1 MAGDDTRML
10 LLGAVALFEPV
21 NGYQIRRELMS
32 WQVDQWANINPG
44 SIYHAL
50 TSLTDKSHLTR
61 HDLVDNGRT
70 VAVYEISDSGRGE
83 LERLV
88 TRSLQAV
95 DIYNGVSFYAAFLL
109 VPLLERP
116 VAIQQ
121 LSNRLQAL
129 ERTDKE
135 VDAAIRANAHVAPPH
150 TGAALRLQ
158 HDKLR
163 SERAWLVKVL
173 DDVRSGELSFA
184 GDTPDWTPADDDP
197 GWQMDA
203 DRRRYREMLRR

>member
-1 MAGDDTRML
+1 ML

-50 TSLTDKSHLTR
+50 TSLTDKGHLTR

-70 VAVYEISDSGRGE
+70 VAVYEISTTGRAELDRLISG
-83 LERLV
+83 
-88 TRSLQAV
+88 SLQAV
-95 DIYNGVSFYAAFLL
+95 DIYNGVSFYAAFSLM
-109 VPLLERP
+109 PLLERP
-116 VAIQQ
+116 AAISH
-121 LSNRLQAL
+121 LGTRLQTL

-135 VDAAIRANAHVAPPH
+135 LDAAVQANTFAAPPH
-150 TGAALRLQ
+150 TIAALRLQ
-158 HDKLR
+158 LDKLR
-163 SERAWLVKVL
+163 SERAWLVETL
-173 DDVRSGELSFA
+173 DDVRSGKLAFA
-184 GDTPDWTPADDDP
+184 GDAPTWTPSAEDP

-203 DRRRYREMLRR
+203 DRKRYREMLRH

>member
-1 MAGDDTRML
+1 ML

-50 TSLTDKSHLTR
+50 TSLTDKGHLTR
-61 HDLVDNGRT
+61 HDLVDSGRT
-70 VAVYEISDSGRGE
+70 VAVYEISSTGRTE

-88 TRSLQAV
+88 TRSLQVV
-95 DIYNGVSFYAAFLL
+95 DVYNGVSFYAAFSLP
-109 VPLLERP
+109 PLLERP
-116 VAIQQ
+116 AVIQH
-121 LSNRLQAL
+121 LSVRLQAL

-135 VDAAIRANAHVAPPH
+135 LDAAIRANAHMAPPH

-158 HDKLR
+158 LDKLR
-163 SERAWLVKVL
+163 AERAWLVELL
-173 DDVRSGELSFA
+173 DDVRSGNLTFA
-184 GDTPDWTPADDDP
+184 GDTPDWMPAEDDP

-203 DRRRYREMLRR
+203 DRKRYREMLRG

>member
-50 TSLTDKSHLTR
+50 TSLTEKGHLTR
-61 HDLVDNGRT
+61 HDLVDNGRP
-70 VAVYEISDSGRGE
+70 VAVYEISAGGRTE

-88 TRSLQAV
+88 ARSMETV
-95 DIYNGVSFYAAFLL
+95 DAYNGVSFYAAFSLML
-109 VPLLERP
+109 LLERP
-116 VAIQQ
+116 AATRH
-121 LSNRLQAL
+121 LSVRLKNL
-129 ERTDKE
+129 ERTIKE
-135 VDAAIRANAHVAPPH
+135 LDAAARVNASMAPPH
-150 TGAALRLQ
+150 AIAALHLQ
-158 HDKLR
+158 LDKLR
-163 SERAWLVKVL
+163 TERAWLVEVL
-173 DDVRSGELSFA
+173 DDVRSGKLSFA
-184 GDTPDWTPADDDP
+184 GDAPDWAPADDDP

-203 DRRRYREMLRR
+203 DRKRYREMLRG

>member
-50 TSLTDKSHLTR
+50 TSLTEKGHLTR
-61 HDLVDNGRT
+61 HDLVDNGRA
-70 VAVYEISDSGRGE
+70 VAVYEISAGGRAE
-83 LERLV
+83 LERLI
-88 TRSLQAV
+88 TRSLEAV
-95 DIYNGVSFYAAFLL
+95 DVYNGVSFYAAFSL

-116 VAIQQ
+116 AVVQH
-121 LSNRLQAL
+121 LSVRLKNL
-129 ERTDKE
+129 ERTVKE
-135 VDAAIRANAHVAPPH
+135 LDAAVRVNVRMVPPH
-150 TGAALRLQ
+150 TVSALHLQ
-158 HDKLR
+158 LDKLR
-163 SERAWLVKVL
+163 SERAWLVEVL
-173 DDVRSGELSFA
+173 DDVRSGKLFFA
-184 GDTPDWTPADDDP
+184 GDTPDWAPADDDP

-203 DRRRYREMLRR
+203 DRKRYREMLRG

>member
-50 TSLTDKSHLTR
+50 TSLADKGHLTR
-61 HDLVDNGRT
+61 HDLVDNGRA
-70 VAVYEISDSGRGE
+70 VAVYEISDSGRAE
-83 LERLV
+83 LERLI
-88 TRSLQAV
+88 TRSLEAV
-95 DIYNGVSFYAAFLL
+95 DAYNGLSFYAAFSL

-116 VAIQQ
+116 VVVQH
-121 LSNRLQAL
+121 LSVRLKNL
-129 ERTDKE
+129 ERTIKE
-135 VDAAIRANAHVAPPH
+135 LDAAVRVNARMVPPH
-150 TGAALRLQ
+150 TVSALHLQ
-158 HDKLR
+158 LDKLR
-163 SERAWLVKVL
+163 AERSWLVEVL
-173 DDVRSGELSFA
+173 DDVRSGKLFFVGETS
-184 GDTPDWTPADDDP
+184 DWAPADDDP

-203 DRRRYREMLRR
+203 DRKRYREMLRG

>member
-50 TSLTDKSHLTR
+50 TSLSEKGHLTR

-70 VAVYEISDSGRGE
+70 VAVYEISDSGRAE

-88 TRSLQAV
+88 TRSLEAV
-95 DIYNGVSFYAAFLL
+95 DAYHGVSFYAGFSLM
-109 VPLLERP
+109 PLLERP
-116 VAIQQ
+116 AAVRH
-121 LSNRLQAL
+121 LSVRLKNL
-129 ERTDKE
+129 ERTIKE
-135 VDAAIRANAHVAPPH
+135 LDAAARVNVRTAPPH
-150 TGAALRLQ
+150 TVAGLHLQ
-158 HDKLR
+158 IDKLR
-163 SERAWLVKVL
+163 AERSWLVEVL
-173 DDVRSGELSFA
+173 DDVRSGKHFFA
-184 GDTPDWTPADDDP
+184 GDSPGWTPADDDP

-203 DRRRYREMLRR
+203 DRKRYREMLRR

>member
-50 TSLTDKSHLTR
+50 TSLTEKGHLTR

-70 VAVYEISDSGRGE
+70 VAVYEISADGRIE
-83 LERLV
+83 LERLI

-95 DIYNGVSFYAAFLL
+95 DIYNGVSFYAAFAL
-109 VPLLERP
+109 VTLLERP
-116 VAIQQ
+116 AAIQH
-121 LSNRLQAL
+121 LSVRLQTL
-129 ERTDKE
+129 DRTDKE
-135 VDAAIRANAHVAPPH
+135 LDAAIRANAHTAPPH
-150 TGAALRLQ
+150 TIAGLRLQ
-158 HDKLR
+158 LDRLR
-163 SERAWLVKVL
+163 AERAWLVELL
-173 DDVRSGELSFA
+173 DDVRSGKLAFA
-184 GDTPDWTPADDDP
+184 GDAPDWRPAADDP

-203 DRRRYREMLRR
+203 DRKRYREMLRG

>member
-50 TSLTDKSHLTR
+50 TSLSDKGHLTR

-70 VAVYEISDSGRGE
+70 VAVYEISDSGRSE

-88 TRSLQAV
+88 SRSLQAV
-95 DIYNGVSFYAAFLL
+95 DVYNGVSFYAAFSLM
-109 VPLLERP
+109 PLLERP
-116 VAIQQ
+116 AAIQH
-121 LSNRLQAL
+121 LSLRLKNL
-129 ERTDKE
+129 ERTLKE
-135 VDAAIRANAHVAPPH
+135 LDAALRVNVGAVPPH
-150 TGAALRLQ
+150 VTSATRLQ
-158 HDKLR
+158 HDKLHT
-163 SERAWLVKVL
+163 ERTWLVEVL
-173 DDVRSGELSFA
+173 DDVRSGRLSFVDEA
-184 GDTPDWTPADDDP
+184 PGWTPADDDP